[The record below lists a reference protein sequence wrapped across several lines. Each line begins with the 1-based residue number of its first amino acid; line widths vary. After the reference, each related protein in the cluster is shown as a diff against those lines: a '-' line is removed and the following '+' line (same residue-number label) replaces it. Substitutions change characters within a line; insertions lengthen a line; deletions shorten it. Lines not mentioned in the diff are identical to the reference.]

1 MADAKTPSPERRGGE
16 RVATRSLVEVR
27 LPSWEALRAVYT
39 ANLSLGGVRLSLP
52 GGAKAPLGAAVDL
65 ILTLPNGERLH
76 LPGKVAHIDASGGDV
91 GVRFDELA
99 KSTRDDLH
107 RHLEHLKQ
115 GLAPEP
121 RRGPIPA
128 GSLIKKPS

>member
-1 MADAKTPSPERRGGE
+1 MSDAKTPSPERRGGE

-52 GGAKAPLGAAVDL
+52 GGARAPLGAAVDL

-76 LPGKVAHIDASGGDV
+76 LPGKVAHIDTGGGDV
-91 GVRFDELA
+91 GVRFDELPA
-99 KSTRDDLH
+99 STRDELH

-115 GLAPEP
+115 GLLPAM
-121 RRGPIPA
+121 RRGAIPA
-128 GSLIKKPS
+128 GTLIKKPT